1 MYRTLRC
8 DPQLF
13 EKDLSGRTYIVTGAN
28 SGLGL
33 ETARQL
39 VKQGAHVVLACRRV
53 DAGKKAAAAIA
64 SGRGTT
70 AVMSLDLGELDS
82 IRSFARAFLDQYDRL
97 DALVNNAGLSAFS
110 LQRTVDG
117 FELMFGVNHL
127 GHFLLT
133 ELLLDLLQASAPSR
147 IVIVSSLIH
156 AGSAGNRLTIHF
168 DDLGYEKRQ
177 FAAMQAYGESK
188 LANVLHARELAK
200 RLEGTGVSAFSVHP
214 GWARSDLPGSS
225 LVRFMQNVV
234 PRPVSPLLTLMSSS
248 LVRFVQNVVLRP
260 VSPLLTLMS
269 NEDGAQTS
277 LHCLLDDD
285 APNHSGAYFSQN
297 GVLYSDKECRAG
309 GWPMRSPNENAHDD
323 ALAQRLA
330 DVSREMV
337 GLGV

>member
-33 ETARQL
+33 ETTRQL

-82 IRSFARAFLDQYDRL
+82 VRGFARAFLDQYDRL

-214 GWARSDLPGSS
+214 GWARSELPGSS
-225 LVRFMQNVV
+225 LVRFMQNAV
-234 PRPVSPLLTLMSSS
+234 P
-248 LVRFVQNVVLRP
+248 RP

-323 ALAQRLA
+323 ALARRLA

>member
-13 EKDLSGRTYIVTGAN
+13 EKDLSGRTCIVTGAN

-53 DAGKKAAAAIA
+53 DAGKEAAAAIA
-64 SGRGTT
+64 GGRGTT

-82 IRSFARAFLDQYDRL
+82 VRGFARAFLDQYDRL
-97 DALVNNAGLSAFS
+97 DALVNNAGLAAFS

-156 AGSAGNRLTIHF
+156 AGSAGNRPTIHF

-188 LANVLHARELAK
+188 LANVLHARELAQ

-214 GWARSDLPGSS
+214 GWARSELPG
-225 LVRFMQNVV
+225 
-234 PRPVSPLLTLMSSS
+234 SS

-260 VSPLLTLMS
+260 VAPLLTLMS

-309 GWPMRSPNENAHDD
+309 GWPMRSPNENARDD
-323 ALAQRLA
+323 ALARRLA